1 MLSNQNLGKLCIGFV
16 VLFLLSGC
24 GKHHCIKPE
33 DLSGLR
39 EKLDIVS
46 TKQKWVDSGVCISD
60 KVKVTEINI
69 IPDKVN
75 FHPQY
80 KDFAIRLGEIFVKLP
95 FALKKGDKLSFSI
108 IGSKVCEDKEDDAKI
123 RYVSIDEKC
132 SEKEEEYFA
141 HILNQENC
149 QGEVCPNKYIIG
161 NAKWLNGKEYWSSN
175 FSKLDQDERR
185 KEIENIINSI
195 KQEGKIDCRRLLS
208 NQKIEIDTYLLN
220 LACENICYY
229 ANQDCV
235 QIESNTI
242 DGNKRNVTKNL
253 ANKLAAGKV
262 SKEEAI
268 KKAVDGIM
276 GVLNDSNITKER
288 SDNSG
293 GEKDKVNTE
302 KNTKGAVDDIRKK
315 KMKRIKTYIPSLK
328 VSIEGEESFKYVR
341 SDGIRTN
348 FDHKIKKNYDKGT
361 ELVFTL
367 KNAKEKN
374 AGKGG
379 YNIRVTKS
387 HSLAKNLYIHVS
399 DKFPEHNPGEIWG
412 DIPVDISKI
421 HDTEYMESLKEKLK
435 DKTGTIYYG
444 IKDHGCDYKEN
455 KGQFSINL
463 TIKEPP
469 VRTFSAIYNF
479 FDEKV
484 KAAFFGS
491 SYKNSEWNHSE
502 SNPMKSL
509 YQSFVAS
516 KRTNTVKST
525 IVSLLV
531 LYIVLYTLYYFF
543 GLSHASIYKFLI
555 VCVKIGIITQL
566 LQENSWSFFYNNTF
580 SIFVNASRQ
589 LIEIANFRGT
599 TSNIFEFFDL
609 PLNRFLSAH
618 SVLLTVSLIFSGPL
632 GIVSFCLVIWG
643 LITVILS
650 IFNALFS
657 FITSIAI
664 VALLLSLAPIF
675 IICLLFEYTRQMFH
689 NWVKNLARFA
699 IYPVVLLIFISLI
712 SQIMDY
718 IVYSVF
724 DFEVCSTCI
733 LNLNLKIFNPCILYG
748 YALKHTPNITAMIAF
763 IILGHAMKALVE
775 ASSTISDSLFGVYV
789 AGEPG
794 RQYQQSLMGIV
805 GLDEQSAQRRA
816 GQQYSTLSR
825 GPQIPQSIQRS
836 APRIPTNTGNQ

>member
-1 MLSNQNLGKLCIGFV
+1 MFEHLSNQNLVKLCISFV
-16 VLFLLSGC
+16 ILFLLSGC
-24 GKHHCIKPE
+24 GCIKPE
-33 DLSGLR
+33 DSSGLR

-46 TKQKWVDSGVCISD
+46 TEQKWVDSGVYISD
-60 KVKVTEINI
+60 KIKVTEINI
-69 IPDKVN
+69 VPNKVN
-75 FHPQY
+75 FCSQY
-80 KDFAIRLGEIFVKLP
+80 KDFAIEPGVGNVTLP
-95 FALKKGDKLSFSI
+95 FALKAGDAISFSVV
-108 IGSKVCEDKEDDAKI
+108 GSKMCKNDNGTITYKK
-123 RYVSIDEKC
+123 IDESC
-132 SEKEEEYFA
+132 GEGETEYFA
-141 HILNQENC
+141 HVLNQENC
-149 QGEVCPNKYIIG
+149 QGEICPNKYIIG
-161 NAKWLNGKEYWSSN
+161 NAKWLNGKEYWNPSFVKS
-175 FSKLDQDERR
+175 DQDE

-195 KQEGKIDCRRLLS
+195 KQGENIDCRRLS
-208 NQKIEIDTYLLN
+208 SSQKVEIDTYLLN
-220 LACENICYY
+220 LACENTCYY
-229 ANQDCV
+229 ASQDCV

-242 DGNKRNVTKNL
+242 DGNKRNVAKNL
-253 ANKLAAGKV
+253 ANELAVGKV

-276 GVLNDSNITKER
+276 GVLDDSNIAKGH
-288 SDNSG
+288 SDSSD

-328 VSIEGEESFKYVR
+328 VSIGGKESFKYVR

-348 FDHKIKKNYDKGT
+348 FDHKIKKENYDKGT

-399 DKFPEHNPGEIWG
+399 DKFPEHNPGEILG
-412 DIPVDISKI
+412 DIPVNISEV
-421 HDTEYMESLKEKLK
+421 HNTEYMERLKEKLK
-435 DKTGTIYYG
+435 DKSGTIYYG
-444 IKDHGCDYKEN
+444 IRDHGCDYKKNE
-455 KGQFSINL
+455 GQFSINL
-463 TIKEPP
+463 TTKEPP

-484 KAAFFGS
+484 KIAFFGS

-502 SNPMKSL
+502 SSPVKSL

-516 KRTNTVKST
+516 NRTKTIRST

-531 LYIVLYTLYYFF
+531 LYITLYTLYYFF
-543 GLSHASIYKFLI
+543 GLSHASTYEFLI
-555 VCVKIGIITQL
+555 ICVKIGVITQL
-566 LQENSWSFFYNNTF
+566 LNDNSWSFFYNNAF
-580 SIFVNASRQ
+580 SIFVNAPKQ

-599 TSNIFEFFDL
+599 TSNVFEFLDL

-618 SVLLTVSLIFSGPL
+618 SVLLIVSLIFSGPL

-643 LITVILS
+643 LITVSLS
-650 IFNALFS
+650 MFNALFS

-664 VALLLSLAPIF
+664 VALLLSLAPLF
-675 IICLLFEYTRQMFH
+675 IICLLFGYTRQMFH

-699 IYPVVLLIFISLI
+699 IHPVVLLIFISLI
-712 SQIMDY
+712 SQVMDY

-724 DFEVCSTCI
+724 NFEVCPTCI
-733 LNLNLKIFNPCILYG
+733 LNLNLKIFNPCIIYG
-748 YALKHTPNITAMIAF
+748 YASKHAPNITAMMAF
-763 IILGHAMKALVE
+763 VILGHAMKALVE

-789 AGEPG
+789 ASEPG
-794 RQYQQSLMGIV
+794 RQYQQSLMGTV
-805 GLDEQSAQRRA
+805 GLDEQSIQRRA
-816 GQQYSTLSR
+816 GQQSGTPSR
-825 GPQIPQSIQRS
+825 RPQIPQSAQRS
-836 APRIPTNTGNQ
+836 APKIPTNTGNQ